1 MSTSNNQT
9 SPFELTGMSGRPIAQ
24 YAFEFQ
30 GETYIVDDTYGNF
43 AADADGSLLGDG
55 SFNGLPHHTTVG
67 SDEPFGHGHG
77 HLTTTFA
84 GPSTAGTYSVAGS
97 YGESSISIQNNRPHP
112 TSASL
117 SQVSGYYPTP
127 STSEQEFIDHN
138 PQVDDSVSS
147 FNGYHPQHLIS
158 QFPTENNS
166 PTPREAWYDDNQ
178 RHESIAYR
186 LAKPAT
192 EPSKEK
198 KPAKKSHKAR
208 KHK

>member
-1 MSTSNNQT
+1 MSTSNQT
-9 SPFELTGMSGRPIAQ
+9 PPFELTGISGRPTTQ

-30 GETYIVDDTYGNF
+30 GKTYIVDNEYGNF
-43 AADADGSLLGDG
+43 AADADGSLPGDG

-67 SDEPFGHGHG
+67 SDEQFGHGHG

-97 YGESSISIQNNRPHP
+97 YEDSNTSIQMNYPHP

-117 SQVSGYYPTP
+117 SQVSGYFPTP
-127 STSEQEFIDHN
+127 STSEQEFIDYN
-138 PQVDDSVSS
+138 TQADDSVSS
-147 FNGYHPQHLIS
+147 ANGYHPQHSMS
-158 QFPTENNS
+158 QFPTEING
-166 PTPREAWYDDNQ
+166 PTHVEAWFDDTQ
-178 RHESIAYR
+178 SHESLAYR

-192 EPSKEK
+192 DPSKEK
-198 KPAKKSHKAR
+198 KSAKNSHKAR